1 MPEREFRV
9 KPLRLA
15 VIGTG
20 HLGKIHVRL
29 ARSIDDVALVAAVD
43 PGEANRRE
51 VAEKYGVPTF
61 ENWREVL
68 PLVDAAIIATPTLTH
83 HEIAA
88 EALKQGVHVFVEKP
102 ITLSSREARELVDL
116 ARRQQCVLQVGH
128 VERFNAAFAAAEP
141 HLSQPRYIEALRSSG
156 YTFRSVDVGVVHDLM
171 IHDLDLVL
179 TLADSP
185 VVDVKAIGIALFGP
199 HEDMAQARIE
209 FANGCVA
216 NLSASRTSF
225 QASRTMQ
232 CFCERA
238 YAKLDFA
245 APAATLVRPNEA
257 LLRRE
262 VDVHAFSAEEKA
274 ACRDRLFQDWLPME
288 SLTLE
293 PVNAILDEQQDFV
306 TSIRSKRDPRVT
318 GEHGL
323 RAVETAERILDAIAD
338 HRWSDEFG
346 GPAGPHAVPRPSIA
360 RVGGERSP
368 VRKAG

>member
-1 MPEREFRV
+1 M

-29 ARSIDDVALVAAVD
+29 ARSIDDVVLVAAVD
-43 PGEANRRE
+43 PNEANRRE
-51 VAEKYGVPTF
+51 VAEKFDVPTC
-61 ENWREVL
+61 EGWHEV
-68 PLVDAAIIATPTLTH
+68 VGKIDAAIVATPTVTH
-83 HEIAA
+83 APIVGELLQAGI
-88 EALKQGVHVFVEKP
+88 HVLVEKP
-102 ITLSSREARELVDL
+102 IALHARDARELVDL
-116 ARRQQCVLQVGH
+116 ARRHQRVLQVGH

-141 HLSQPRYIEALRSSG
+141 HLSQPRYIEAVRASS
-156 YTFRSVDVGVVHDLM
+156 YTFRSTDIGVVHDLM

-179 TLADSP
+179 TLAQSP
-185 VVDVKAIGIALFGP
+185 LVDVRAIGIAVFGP
-199 HEDMAQARIE
+199 HEDMAQARLE

-225 QASRTMQ
+225 QAARTMQ

-238 YAKLDFA
+238 YARLDFS
-245 APAATLVRPNEA
+245 APSATLVRPCET

-262 VDVHAFSAEEKA
+262 TDVHQLTPDEKA
-274 ACRDRLFQDWLPME
+274 ACRERLFQDWLPME
-288 SLTLE
+288 ALPLE

-323 RAVETAERILDAIAD
+323 RALEAADRILDAIAD
-338 HRWSDEFG
+338 HRWSEDRG
-346 GPAGPHAVPRPSIA
+346 GPVGPHAIPRPAIA
-360 RVGGERSP
+360 RFNGEGSA